1 MMQKLTPMQVST
13 KLKMLNISLN
23 RMLMENPEAMA
34 VSDGETHLTWKQMY
48 ERAVQI
54 AVHFNK
60 AGMVSGQRLALDG
73 PRSVELYLMVL
84 ACLLSGISF
93 ISVPR
98 NMSKEQKYQFT
109 ASTGCAGIC
118 SSSCKFEELHNTHA
132 GEWYLGVTLGESRSG
147 YSNEVYC
154 VRTSGTTGEP
164 KLVPI
169 HIAQINSFL
178 QNTYSEISVRQGFN
192 WSWIHDLSFDFSIWE
207 LFGALSYGGCLVVI
221 SEQMKSDPAQTR
233 EILQKANVHL
243 LSVTPSEFRY
253 LFGGQSPAILNHLC
267 LRLIV
272 FCGEKLTA
280 ETLRVFF
287 PAFDELKVQLLN
299 TYGPSE
305 ATVFCSA
312 WRVNADDF
320 KSDIIPIGKPFPDM
334 NFSLEECREE
344 GGGNLVLRG
353 GQVFSGYEGRDP
365 ILAGYLTGDI
375 CRCDNEGV
383 WHYIGRNEGY
393 YKINGFRVDPLEVEE
408 FLQSIPGVCE
418 AVVWLEESV
427 TALPILKACVN
438 ISVGV
443 NLSTR
448 DLRRACVRMSPWL
461 RPAHYLIVTQNEW
474 PINSRGKSDRAE
486 IKRKFYGI

>member
-1 MMQKLTPMQVST
+1 MQKLTPRQVRT
-13 KLKMLNISLN
+13 KLKTINDSINHMLRDNS
-23 RMLMENPEAMA
+23 EAMA
-34 VSDGETHLTWKQMY
+34 VNDGETSLTWKQMY
-48 ERAVQI
+48 ERAVEI
-54 AVHFNK
+54 IRYFDK
-60 AGMVSGQRLALDG
+60 AGMLPGQRLALDA
-73 PRSVELYLMVL
+73 PRSIELYLMVL

-98 NMSKEQKYQFT
+98 NMNKQQKYQF
-109 ASTGCAGIC
+109 AISIGCSGIC
-118 SSSCKFEELHNTHA
+118 SSLCKFEELQSTYI
-132 GEWYLGVTLGESRSG
+132 GEWCLGVTTRECRAS

-169 HIAQINSFL
+169 HIAQVNAFL
-178 QNTYSEISVRQGFN
+178 QNTHSEIPVKKKIN
-192 WSWIHDLSFDFSIWE
+192 WSWIHDLTFDFSIWE

-221 SEQMKSDPAQTR
+221 SEQIKLDPTKTR
-233 EILQKANVHL
+233 EILEKSNVHL

-253 LFGGQSPAILNHLC
+253 IFGSQSPAIFKKLC
-267 LRLIV
+267 LKQMV

-287 PAFDELKVQLLN
+287 PIFNELKVQLLN

-312 WRVNADDF
+312 WKVSQDDLTY
-320 KSDIIPIGKPFPDM
+320 DIIPIGKPFPGM
-334 NFSLEECREE
+334 VFSLEECRKE
-344 GGGNLVLRG
+344 GSGNLVLQG

-365 ILAGYLTGDI
+365 IVAGYMTGDI
-375 CRCDNEGV
+375 CRSDNDGV

-393 YKINGFRVDPLEVEE
+393 YKINGFRVDPLEIEE
-408 FLQSIPGVCE
+408 FLQSIPGVFE
-418 AVVWLEESV
+418 AVVWMEESS
-427 TALPILKACVN
+427 TAPALLKACVN
-438 ISVGV
+438 VSRGN

-448 DLRRACVRMSPWL
+448 DLRRACMTISPWL
-461 RPAHYLIVTQNEW
+461 RPAQYLIISQNEW

-486 IKRKFYGI
+486 IKRKFYGV